1 LEIGEPV
8 GSITCRTNPQESKA
22 MKTVLKMLWPFKH
35 VADYQRRY
43 ETQRELLMQ
52 RVAVCNELERQI
64 VHLLALQ
71 KEHEKQIEELQ
82 QALDKEHSRSECFR
96 DQIIS
101 LRKEITEFTEV
112 TRIIGNRIAEKL

>member
-1 LEIGEPV
+1 
-8 GSITCRTNPQESKA
+8 

-35 VADYQRRY
+35 VPDYERRY

-52 RVAVCNELERQI
+52 RVAICNELEQQI
-64 VHLLALQ
+64 VELLALQ

-82 QALDKEHSRSECFR
+82 EAWKKECSRSKCFR

-112 TRIIGNRIAEKL
+112 TRIIGNRIADKL

>member
-82 QALDKEHSRSECFR
+82 EAWKKECFR